1 MSITPQSS
9 VAQRPTR
16 KRRKPRPPI
25 AQPDHFGYFARIPL
39 PWILRPAWQVEV
51 EDFVRH
57 GGGAADLCDGHCW
70 WVVVHQMAP
79 GFRYRVPFS
88 APHHL
93 PTEAPEREARR
104 MFKSLMKGRA

>member
-39 PWILRPAWQVEV
+39 PWILQIERRYQRAERAEKRAEERAEQ
-51 EDFVRH
+51 RALLN
-57 GGGAADLCDGHCW
+57 GGC
-70 WVVVHQMAP
+70 AP
-79 GFRYRVPFS
+79 
-88 APHHL
+88 
-93 PTEAPEREARR
+93 
-104 MFKSLMKGRA
+104 